1 MPPYLLICLFKI
13 CSFVFTDL
21 VSKDHISLKISSE
34 ARRGYKSQYAGAGSN
49 TVQSAVCGCDMCA
62 LKNGPAS
69 KLISL
74 ISGSICRAFTF
85 MTCVH
90 SDPASQGQARLGGK
104 IDRHNID
111 FGVVLAYPNIMIMRL
126 Q

>member
-34 ARRGYKSQYAGAGSN
+34 ARRGISHNMQGRVH

-62 LKNGPAS
+62 LKNGPA
-69 KLISL
+69 
-74 ISGSICRAFTF
+74 
-85 MTCVH
+85 
-90 SDPASQGQARLGGK
+90 
-104 IDRHNID
+104 
-111 FGVVLAYPNIMIMRL
+111 
-126 Q
+126 